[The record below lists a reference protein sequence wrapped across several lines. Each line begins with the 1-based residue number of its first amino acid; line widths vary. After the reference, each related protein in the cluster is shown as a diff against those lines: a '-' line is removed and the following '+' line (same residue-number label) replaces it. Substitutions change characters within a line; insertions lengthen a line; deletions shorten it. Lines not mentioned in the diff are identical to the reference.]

1 MQVNEA
7 AVQGLGIAN
16 APLWQV
22 RSLVDR
28 GIIELLLT
36 RFEPPPVLIHAVWLA
51 ARLLP
56 AKTGIFVDF
65 LAATSKASGYYSYRK
80 VVFLLSKLTIGS
92 HCSRGGPEDRA
103 VMDALRQLGS
113 RLVSDDRGDAAR
125 A

>member
-36 RFEPPPVLIHAVWLA
+36 RFEPPPIPIHAVWPG

-56 AKTGIFVDF
+56 AKTRIFVDF
-65 LAATSKASGYYSYRK
+65 LAAQLKS
-80 VVFLLSKLTIGS
+80 
-92 HCSRGGPEDRA
+92 E
-103 VMDALRQLGS
+103 RQL
-113 RLVSDDRGDAAR
+113 
-125 A
+125 